1 MLLITS
7 IIVIKYSPIYVVSY
21 NGKEIGYIRS
31 KNELESIIQNEIL
44 ISDNPSAL
52 FTTLNSEIK
61 YEFKLANIEKTNE
74 EEIIEI
80 LSEDTTTM
88 YKVYAINLN
97 NELKAYVNTWDE
109 AEEIVTQMQDE
120 YSEIVNVEISVTEKY
135 TNNINDLGVLELAD
149 AKTEINSDL
158 RTIKSEQERIAGAT
172 CNGVYLSV
180 KPVSGTITSRYG
192 AVESVRDHTH
202 SGLDIAAPAG
212 TSIKAAAGG
221 TISYSGWMSGY
232 GNLIIIDHE
241 NGVQTYYGH
250 CSKLYATTGEIVE
263 AGDVIAAVGSTGNST
278 GNHLHLE
285 IRVNGQKVNPQK
297 YLYK

>member
-1 MLLITS
+1 M
-7 IIVIKYSPIYVVSY
+7 KYSPIYVVSY